1 MTDNKNMN
9 IESIIDIRERIAD
22 PAGFIE
28 IVSVVSIPASSN
40 EQTAYR
46 VADNTY
52 LDSDGERI
60 DLIISDG
67 ALDALITTY
76 GIDKAQCYSYSKIR
90 QQLGSQL
97 SIKKLSAGAD
107 STEFISLAEKY
118 TYYKNLENDCKEKVA
133 SKNGNSSGRM
143 GQSIQPIIGG
153 GNL

>member
-28 IVSVVSIPASSN
+28 IVSVASIPASSN

-52 LDSDGERI
+52 LDSDGERVP
-60 DLIISDG
+60 LIISDG
-67 ALDALITTY
+67 ALDALITLY

-118 TYYKNLENDCKEKVA
+118 QYYKNLENDCKEKVA
-133 SKNGNSSGRM
+133 STNGNNSGRM
-143 GQSIQPIIGG
+143 GQGIQPIIGG
-153 GNL
+153 GMI

>member
-9 IESIIDIRERIAD
+9 IESIVNIRERIAD

-28 IVSVVSIPASSN
+28 IVSVASLPAN
-40 EQTAYR
+40 PDEQTAYR

-60 DLIISDG
+60 DLIISDA

-118 TYYKNLENDCKEKVA
+118 QYYKNLENDCKEKVA

>member
-1 MTDNKNMN
+1 MIDNWSMN
-9 IESIIDIRERIAD
+9 ITNIVLLRERIAD

-28 IVSVVSIPASSN
+28 IISAPSLPASPD

-52 LDSDGERI
+52 LDSDGERVP
-60 DLIISDG
+60 LIISDG
-67 ALDALITTY
+67 ALDALITLY

-118 TYYKNLENDCKEKVA
+118 QYYKNLEADCKEKVA
-133 SKNGNSSGRM
+133 STNGNNSGRM
-143 GQSIQPIIGG
+143 GQGVQPVIGG
-153 GNL
+153 GLI

>member
-28 IVSVVSIPASSN
+28 IVSVASIPASPD

-118 TYYKNLENDCKEKVA
+118 QYYKNLENDCKEKVA

>member
-28 IVSVVSIPASSN
+28 IVSVVSLPSSPD

-133 SKNGNSSGRM
+133 SSNGNSSGRM

>member
-28 IVSVVSIPASSN
+28 IISAPSLPASPD

-67 ALDALITTY
+67 ALDALITIY

-133 SKNGNSSGRM
+133 STNGNNSGRM
-143 GQSIQPIIGG
+143 GQGVQPVIGG
-153 GNL
+153 GLI

>member
-28 IVSVVSIPASSN
+28 IVSVVSLPSSPD

-118 TYYKNLENDCKEKVA
+118 QYYKNLENDCKEKVA
-133 SKNGNSSGRM
+133 STNGNNSGRM